1 MIFDIT
7 TSNKTTI
14 NTENLE
20 LNTVYDK
27 RNYSLDTTADTNVTQ
42 PMTMYDIDVIND
54 VIFEDNLL
62 PTIIYLILLMVIRLP
77 GN

>member
-14 NTENLE
+14 KTENFE

-27 RNYSLDTTADTNVTQ
+27 RNYSLDTTADTNV
-42 PMTMYDIDVIND
+42 PWVIEVD
-54 VIFEDNLL
+54 KVPD
-62 PTIIYLILLMVIRLP
+62 
-77 GN
+77 